1 MALAMSAVRTWV
13 GTGAAARAAAFA
25 SARPL
30 FGDDA
35 SSAEQPVNETPH
47 DRQATS
53 QRRLGRTLRKA
64 DRWHEDG
71 IRDTGPI
78 KNRKVLAIMIPWLA
92 N

>member
-1 MALAMSAVRTWV
+1 VRTWV

-47 DRQATS
+47 NRQATS
-53 QRRLGRTLRKA
+53 QRRLGCTVRKT
-64 DRWHEDG
+64 DRCHKDG
-71 IRDTGPI
+71 IRDAAAI
-78 KNRKVLAIMIPWLA
+78 KNRKLLAIIILWVA
-92 N
+92 NS